1 MKGKSDSQ
9 KIPTDILFQ
18 KPKGSLE
25 TGKGIYWAYTGVFL
39 RNFKFIMLKVS
50 LVILPIITIHSLLS

>member
-9 KIPTDILFQ
+9 KMPTDILFQ

-39 RNFKFIMLKVS
+39 RNFKFIMIS
-50 LVILPIITIHSLLS
+50 LVILPIMTIHSLVS